1 MAYTF
6 SFWPI
11 IKRVYRFSW
20 WQTTVKLGGVFQLIH
35 FNYVRWKNFL
45 STGNN
50 FTEIQLDRNSTTLI
64 IGENGAGKSTILDA
78 ICFGLF
84 GKPFRN
90 IKKGQLLNSVN
101 ESNCVVEVE
110 FKVGGKDVKVIRGIK
125 PNKFE
130 IYINGKMYNQ
140 DANARD
146 YQKYLEQQILK
157 LNYRSFTQVVIL
169 GSSTFVPFMQ
179 LKARHRREVV
189 EEILDI
195 QIFSLMNMIL
205 KQRLKTIEADYRE
218 LDYKQSLTSEKL
230 KLKRKYIQDLQD
242 NRRKLIE
249 EKTLLVSI
257 NEEEVFKK
265 KRKIAD
271 LQDDIESMHEKISNS
286 TKITNQ
292 FDKLNDLNS
301 QLKTKHKSHKKL
313 VKFFEENEDCPVCQ
327 QHIDEVYKDTMI
339 SRENE
344 KSDKLTVG
352 IKELADKLEA
362 TKVKISVINEVNQN
376 IQSNNVEI
384 AKENSS
390 IGELEKFNATL
401 QTEVKQLE
409 EGHVDQGDHEQVESL
424 NEEFKMVSDEK
435 EKLREEKVYAEA
447 ARSMLTDQG
456 IKTKIIKQYLPIMNK
471 LINTYLSSMEFYVNF
486 TLDEN
491 FDETIKSRYRD
502 DFTYASFSEGEK
514 MRIDLA
520 LLFTWRA
527 VAKMKNSTNTNLLI
541 LDEIFDSS
549 LDGTGTDEF
558 LKILNT
564 LGDEN
569 VFVISHKQD
578 ALADKFRST
587 VKFEKIKNFSHISE

>member
-1 MAYTF
+1 M
-6 SFWPI
+6 I
-11 IKRVYRFSW
+11 IFK
-20 WQTTVKLGGVFQLIH
+20 T
-35 FNYVRWKNFL
+35 VRWKNFL

-50 FTEIQLDRNSTTLI
+50 FTEIELNKDSTNLI

-78 ICFGLF
+78 LCFGLF
-84 GKPFRN
+84 GKAFRN
-90 IKKGQLLNSVN
+90 INKTQLVN
-101 ESNCVVEVE
+101 TVNGSAALVEVE
-110 FKVGGKDVKVIRGIK
+110 FSIGSKNIKIIRGIK
-125 PNKFE
+125 PNVFE

-195 QIFSLMNMIL
+195 QIFSLMNMLL
-205 KQRLKTIEADYRE
+205 KQRLKTIDEDYRE
-218 LDYKQSLTSEKL
+218 IDYKYNLAEQKVIL
-230 KLKRKYIQDLQD
+230 KERYIEDLKENKRKL
-242 NRRKLIE
+242 LT
-249 EKTLLVSI
+249 EKTFLISG
-257 NEEEVFKK
+257 NEEEIFKK
-265 KRKIAD
+265 KRKISD
-271 LQDDIESMHEKISNS
+271 LQNDIESMHEKISNAS
-286 TKITNQ
+286 KVETRYN
-292 FDKLNDLNS
+292 KLKDLQS
-301 QLKTKHKSHKKL
+301 QLKEKHRSHSRL
-313 VKFFEENEDCPVCQ
+313 IGFFEKNEDCPTCQ
-327 QHIDEVYKDTMI
+327 QHIDEVHKVTMI
-339 SRENE
+339 SKETAKSE
-344 KSDKLTVG
+344 KIVSGMNDLVDD
-352 IKELADKLEA
+352 LNA
-362 TKVKISVINEVNQN
+362 TETKINIINEVNKN
-376 IQSNNVEI
+376 IQSHNVEI

-390 IGELEKFNATL
+390 MEELIKFNAKLKSEIDHLETGSVEDNDIK
-401 QTEVKQLE
+401 EVE
-409 EGHVDQGDHEQVESL
+409 ELKVSL
-424 NEEFKMVSDEK
+424 DDLMKAKSN
-435 EKLREEKVYAEA
+435 LREEKTYAEA
-447 ARSMLTDQG
+447 SRSMLTDAG

-471 LINTYLSSMEFYVNF
+471 LINTFLTSMEFYVNF
-486 TLDEN
+486 TLDES
-491 FDETIKSRYRD
+491 FEETIKSRYRD
-502 DFTYASFSEGEK
+502 DFSYTSFSEGEK

-578 ALADKFRST
+578 QLVDKFRNT
-587 VKFEKIKNFSHISE
+587 IRFEKIKNFSHISE